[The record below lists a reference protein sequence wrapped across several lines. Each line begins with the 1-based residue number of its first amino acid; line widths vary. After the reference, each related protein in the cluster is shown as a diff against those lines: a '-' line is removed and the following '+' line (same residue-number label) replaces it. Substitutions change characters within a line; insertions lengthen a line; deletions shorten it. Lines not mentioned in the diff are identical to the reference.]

1 MTWSKDPQVPPSPC
15 PPTIVFSSS
24 FPASYSTFGMPEGEK
39 RSVHPLIG
47 IPFGSIA
54 SCVACFVAFP
64 LQMAWKRIQI
74 QGVGGR
80 PVLYKGPYDCLKTVI
95 KKEGARGVYAGL
107 QANLIKLAPTGGL
120 TFMAVELVKDA
131 MEWR

>member
-1 MTWSKDPQVPPSPC
+1 
-15 PPTIVFSSS
+15 
-24 FPASYSTFGMPEGEK
+24 MPEGEK

-120 TFMAVELVKDA
+120 TFMAVELVKDV